1 MMTTNN
7 WRSNLGRG
15 DVWMRILY
23 MLLFVVVYSVVE
35 VIVIAATVFQ
45 LGFVLVSGDRNAR
58 LQNFNESLS
67 RYVYDVLRFIMFVSD
82 SKPFPF
88 TDWHS
93 GHHGSHGARL

>member
-1 MMTTNN
+1 MMTTTK
-7 WRSNLGRG
+7 WLSNLGRG

-35 VIVIAATVFQ
+35 VLVVAATVLQ

-58 LQNFNESLS
+58 LQDFNESLS

-82 SKPFPF
+82 HKPFPF
-88 TDWHS
+88 TDWRS

>member
-1 MMTTNN
+1 MITTNN
-7 WRSNLGRG
+7 GRSNLGRS

-88 TDWHS
+88 TDWHR